1 MELFIVFG
9 MLFFILLFAFLII
22 RAMSEHGEKRPNH
35 PVTDSDTAATIN
47 RLEQENKSLRNERQQ
62 LQNEIL
68 ALQNKNEV
76 LTKAYQKYSKRC
88 DELIYWTKDSTA
100 SFLPPHMSGL
110 YKDAL
115 YSPKLEKTL
124 SGKFSFAYP
133 LSVSGTVHSDG
144 NIYQT
149 TLMDCTC
156 EDHRYRHVV
165 CKHMLAL
172 ALQVQAFA
180 SPNINPNDQ

>member
-1 MELFIVFG
+1 MEIVDIFAILGFIGIFA
-9 MLFFILLFAFLII
+9 FFIYVII
-22 RAMSEHGEKRPNH
+22 DGNRSKKPAP
-35 PVTDSDTAATIN
+35 PSDASAEID
-47 RLEQENKSLRNERQQ
+47 RLKKENKSLRDERQN
-62 LQNEIL
+62 LQDEIL

-76 LTKAYQKYSKRC
+76 LTKAYKKYSKRC

-100 SFLPPHMSGL
+100 SFLPPHFSSL

-115 YSPKLEKTL
+115 YSPTLERTL

-149 TLMDCTC
+149 TLLDCTC
-156 EDHRYRHVV
+156 EDHRYRHGV

-180 SPNINPNDQ
+180 SPNINPNHQ

>member
-1 MELFIVFG
+1 MGIVDIFAILGFIGIFA
-9 MLFFILLFAFLII
+9 FFIYVII
-22 RAMSEHGEKRPNH
+22 DGNRSKKPAP
-35 PVTDSDTAATIN
+35 PSDASVEID
-47 RLEQENKSLRNERQQ
+47 RLKQKNKSLRDERQH
-62 LQNEIL
+62 LQDEIL

-133 LSVSGTVHSDG
+133 LSVSGTVHSAG
-144 NIYQT
+144 KMYQT
-149 TLMDCTC
+149 TLLSCTC
-156 EDHRYRHVV
+156 EDHQYRHVV

-180 SPNINPNDQ
+180 SPNIPPQDQ